1 MATTTSLSEMSATI
15 AHRLHVEPLRSVGTG
30 VPWRSGTL
38 WRFYMGLRSKRARKG
53 EDRAR
58 WKRVNCL
65 VRRMHGKDSHDPRRY
80 ICE

>member
-38 WRFYMGLRSKRARKG
+38 WRFYMGLLRNVPAKARIG
-53 EDRAR
+53 R
-58 WKRVNCL
+58 
-65 VRRMHGKDSHDPRRY
+65 GGSG
-80 ICE
+80 